1 MLFVEIDNGLW
12 LNIRLRVLL
21 GCVGCMFHVID
32 LFCNVLTLVQSY
44 SYFNYVKQEKLSYDD
59 CYSSSVLLNSSL
71 PSALFSNLFVSSAGV
86 GTIEYIFC
94 NRFIFFVVLLLCRS
108 WENFLYYIAR
118 YTVRSFGIRR
128 NEKIACYVTVRGDK
142 AMQLLESGL
151 KVRVRVIEEELQWNR
166 ILWLWNSRA
175 HRSWNQVW
183 HWIFISG
190 SIDSNFYFVK

>member
-1 MLFVEIDNGLW
+1 MLSVEIDNRLW

-44 SYFNYVKQEKLSYDD
+44 SYFNYVKRENLSYDD

-86 GTIEYIFC
+86 GTIEYIYSATGSY
-94 NRFIFFVVLLLCRS
+94 FFVVLLLCRS
-108 WENFLYYIAR
+108 WENFLYYG
-118 YTVRSFGIRR
+118 SQH

-142 AMQLLESGL
+142 AM
-151 KVRVRVIEEELQWNR
+151 
-166 ILWLWNSRA
+166 LWLWNWVAWKWKSTSYWGTSVKQDA
-175 HRSWNQVW
+175 LALEFRST
-183 HWIFISG
+183 
-190 SIDSNFYFVK
+190 SILESSMTLNIHFGINR